1 MNLIFF
7 LLENRPLLWH
17 NGKKPNRAPGRR
29 CRRKGDGML
38 GYIYKLPLR
47 QIIALMLI
55 TIPLWAFGQ
64 LRQGQSQSSW
74 RALNGALCIVSV
86 LIIASITL
94 FRRSPGA
101 GEVNLIPFSSFVKA
115 RTVPE
120 MYREMLM
127 NAMLFFP
134 LGLSLSS
141 ALPPRLGIGRRFGL
155 TVLAA
160 LVIAV
165 LSASAVRASPSPGL
179 SRTTSRRS
187 PPPRCCWRRARWPG
201 ISRCSAFR
209 APPPASASGG
219 R

>member
-1 MNLIFF
+1 MY
-7 LLENRPLLWH
+7 R
-17 NGKKPNRAPGRR
+17 
-29 CRRKGDGML
+29 
-38 GYIYKLPLR
+38 YIYSLPLR
-47 QIIALMLI
+47 QIVALMLI
-55 TIPLWAFGQ
+55 TIPMWAFGQ

-160 LVIAV
+160 L
-165 LSASAVRASPSPGL
+165 GL
-179 SRTTSRRS
+179 SFAVELIQLVFKLGLAEVDDLLTNSFGAALGASQLFLGPLLRRLK
-187 PPPRCCWRRARWPG
+187 R
-201 ISRCSAFR
+201 
-209 APPPASASGG
+209 
-219 R
+219 